1 MHTINKVSVFKR
13 PTIVVISNGGMPLL
27 NHLQMIFRVMFLGD
41 MIPEL
46 IPASTVNVK
55 WSAFIKTV
63 DTSLVNSGLVVELS
77 IDVL

>member
-1 MHTINKVSVFKR
+1 
-13 PTIVVISNGGMPLL
+13 
-27 NHLQMIFRVMFLGD
+27 

-46 IPASTVNVK
+46 IQASTVNVK